1 MTVNSHPSLCRK
13 YGRWVI
19 FMVKLHFIISLAGS
33 QKSRPKSPHRVPLL
47 LKPQL
52 SSDSFDS
59 QSSHSEVG
67 RSSRPT
73 SQSSQQSFIVSPS
86 RTSSSGQ
93 ATLSPLVSTRIPP
106 PANIL
111 APAART
117 KDGFFIV
124 DNRNSGHSET
134 GESQDSKSEAAADK
148 SKGKHGKHR
157 EFVEREGA
165 LQRFKPGKNAIKV
178 PKSKPT
184 NEKKAERNP
193 QGLSNKFLA
202 MRSTPMNDLS
212 NASTFDSNMKRSF
225 RYRMITLRPEKPIFV
240 DNGENSDS
248 EDEREEALGETKKRQ
263 KAHVSL
269 SRKKPV
275 DQKSM
280 LSITP

>member
-1 MTVNSHPSLCRK
+1 M
-13 YGRWVI
+13 
-19 FMVKLHFIISLAGS
+19 
-33 QKSRPKSPHRVPLL
+33 

-52 SSDSFDS
+52 SSDSYDS

-86 RTSSSGQ
+86 RTPSSGQ
-93 ATLSPLVSTRIPP
+93 TALSPLVSTRIPP

-134 GESQDSKSEAAADK
+134 GESRDSKSEATVDK
-148 SKGKHGKHR
+148 LKDKHGKKR

-165 LQRFKPGKNAIKV
+165 LQRAKPGKNVVKV
-178 PKSKPT
+178 PKSKLT

-212 NASTFDSNMKRSF
+212 NFDSNMKRSF

-240 DNGENSDS
+240 DKVAENSDS
-248 EDEREEALGETKKRQ
+248 EDEGEEASGERTRR

-275 DQKSM
+275 DQKSTLNIVVVYTIDHVISMRTLFM
-280 LSITP
+280 LWWPLIEIHMTTVRLREGIGMWLGGSVW